1 MLEIQL
7 LRERLKLRTLKEEK
21 SNLYPQEYSEAKQSE
36 ICNDCLN
43 WIIRHFKTFPFHRSD
58 QTRIVR
64 RIISVHAGWKLYY
77 TTCLDT
83 RQPGTVFKKLDTR

>member
-21 SNLYPQEYSEAKQSE
+21 SNLYTQGYSEAKRSE
-36 ICNDCLN
+36 TCNDCLN
-43 WIIRHFKTFPFHRSD
+43 WIIRHFKTVPFHRSD

-77 TTCLDT
+77 IA
-83 RQPGTVFKKLDTR
+83 